1 MLLRNS
7 SFKVLLKHNEICK
20 LEPVLR
26 NEDKV
31 FLFIHFLSYF
41 DSPFPTDFY
50 YVAKIPVFAGFVLAF
65 IEMPSNL
72 RHESVKLEQSQ
83 GFIYAHGLMMFMLPM
98 FKIPSFQFFNA
109 KAPWVVV
116 NAIGVDVLEN

>member
-1 MLLRNS
+1 M
-7 SFKVLLKHNEICK
+7 
-20 LEPVLR
+20 
-26 NEDKV
+26 
-31 FLFIHFLSYF
+31 SYF

-50 YVAKIPVFAGFVLAF
+50 LCCQDSCLCLGFVLVF

-83 GFIYAHGLMMFMLPM
+83 GFIYAHGLMMFIFAYIYNPILPVY
-98 FKIPSFQFFNA
+98 FNA

-116 NAIGVDVLEN
+116 NAIMLGCSGELIRLRCFQR